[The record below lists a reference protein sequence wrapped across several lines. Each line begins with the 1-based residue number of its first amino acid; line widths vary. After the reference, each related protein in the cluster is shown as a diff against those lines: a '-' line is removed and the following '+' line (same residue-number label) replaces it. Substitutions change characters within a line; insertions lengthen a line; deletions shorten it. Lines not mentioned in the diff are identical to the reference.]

1 MIFLTPKPKV
11 QLGDFKD
18 MFSPFEKSQNHKE

>member
-1 MIFLTPKPKV
+1 MIFLTLKPKV
-11 QLGDFKD
+11 QLEDFED